1 MLKNPKLAGARA
13 LAEKALAENPQIRPE
28 RLDGHG
34 RRLGVESSY
43 MKFHRVFLTAFNVL
57 ARLFGSLAILAGIV
71 FLVSA
76 YAIKEN
82 RLLDVV
88 VGLSALAVG
97 IAVLLTK
104 PIDAEQFARMRRR
117 LGRPRPRS
125 SESGQ

>member
-1 MLKNPKLAGARA
+1 
-13 LAEKALAENPQIRPE
+13 
-28 RLDGHG
+28 
-34 RRLGVESSY
+34 